1 MVCLLPNAKL
11 DIDILDGEIEMRQER
26 DGEKKMF
33 RVWVFLDYTS
43 IHWINVAK
51 KIFEKGENRYKDQCC
66 VFFKVYSRL

>member
-33 RVWVFLDYTS
+33 RVWVFLDYIS
-43 IHWINVAK
+43 IHWNNVAK
-51 KIFEKGENRYKDQCC
+51 KIFEKGENQYKDQCY
-66 VFFKVYSRL
+66 VFFQLHSRL